1 MIKLIAEEKF
11 NCSLEKVVS
20 SLMELDKIYSLY
32 CPEEHI
38 KCKFIKGNPLDE
50 GSVLYFE
57 ELIAGKKQ
65 IMKYKV
71 YKITDRTREKNV
83 ILEAMFPRSL
93 LNIRAVLNV
102 KEFEDGVK
110 FTRTITVG
118 KEDSIIGTI
127 IDKLFFIFL
136 GKDYYTAMIEH
147 NKEDLEK
154 LKCYIEN
161 N

>member
-38 KCKFIKGNPLDE
+38 KCKFIKGNPLAE
-50 GSVLYFE
+50 GSILYFE

-71 YKITDRTREKNV
+71 YKITDRTREKIV
-83 ILEAMFPRSL
+83 IFEAMFPRSL

-102 KEFEDGVK
+102 KEFENGVK

-118 KEDSIIGTI
+118 KENSIIGTI
-127 IDKLFFIFL
+127 IDRLFFILL

-154 LKCYIEN
+154 LKCYIEKN
-161 N
+161 